1 MSDDLFENT
10 PTSSGD
16 YDASS
21 IEVLEGLEPVRR
33 RPGMYIGGTDDRAL
47 HHLVAEVLDNAMDEA
62 VAGHATR
69 IELRLDEG
77 NRVVVSDN
85 GRGIPVG
92 EHPKY
97 PGKSTLEVILST
109 LHSGGKFSGKAYATS
124 GGLHGV
130 GVSVVNALSSDTR
143 VEVARDKQLYAQ
155 KFSRGETLGPIEQLG
170 PTPNRRGTTVSF
182 VPDTEIFGD
191 RQFNPKK
198 LFKLARSKAY
208 LFAGVEIRWK
218 CAPSLTSD
226 DIPAEAVFK
235 FPGGLADHLAEQ
247 LGGRECVTAQPFA
260 GTQDFPDEAGR
271 VEWAIAWP
279 LYSDGSTS
287 WYCNTVPTPDGGT
300 HVQGLRAALTKAL
313 RAFGELTGAKKAKDL
328 TADDVMVGAEVML
341 SVFIRDPQFQS
352 QTKDRLTS
360 PEAARLVENAVRDH
374 FDHFLSDNME
384 RGKALLGQVMERM
397 DERLRRKQERE
408 IKRKTATNAKKLRLP
423 GKLTDCS
430 GEGEGETELF
440 IVEGDS
446 AGGSAK
452 QARNRKTQAIL
463 PIRGKILNVA
473 SATADKIR
481 ANSEIADLTLAM
493 GCGTRKDCEPENLRY
508 DRIIIMTDAD
518 VDGAHIRTLLLTF
531 FYRQTRELIERGH
544 IYIAQPPLYKATR
557 GRSELYLKDE
567 RALEDYLLDGGIEDA
582 VFTTQDGTTH
592 AGQDLLAILHQSR
605 EIVNAI
611 NNLNTRYNRNLVE
624 QAAIVGGLDP
634 EGIANP
640 DRSGETLKRVANR
653 LDRISDELERGWT
666 GEVTD
671 EEALAFS
678 RTVRGVTETHHIDRA
693 LLQSADARK
702 LRQLADRLD
711 ELFGG
716 VPTLARK
723 GDTIN
728 IFGPASLFKA
738 VTDAGRKGVS
748 MQRYKGLGEMNA
760 EQLWETT
767 LDPNARTLL
776 RVEIDQTDEADQI
789 FTALMG
795 DLVEPRRDFIQ
806 DNALNVSNLDV

>member
-47 HHLVAEVLDNAMDEA
+47 HHLVAEVLDNSMDEA
-62 VAGHATR
+62 VAGHASR
-69 IELRLDEG
+69 IEVRLDEG
-77 NRVVVSDN
+77 NRITVADN
-85 GRGIPVG
+85 GRGMPVA

-97 PGKSTLEVILST
+97 PGKSTLEVILTT

-130 GVSVVNALSSDTR
+130 GVSVVNALSDHTR
-143 VEVARDKQLYAQ
+143 VEVARDKTLYAQ
-155 KFSRGETLGPIEQLG
+155 EFSKGAPTGPIEELG
-170 PTPNRRGTTVSF
+170 PTPNRRGTTVTF

-191 RQFNPKK
+191 RKFSAKR

-218 CAPSLTSD
+218 CAESLASD
-226 DIPAEAVFK
+226 DVPAEAVFK

-247 LGGRECVTAQPFA
+247 LGGRECVTSQPFA
-260 GTQDFPDEAGR
+260 GEQEFPETDGLEQGR

-300 HVQGLRAALTKAL
+300 HEQGLRAALTKGL
-313 RAFGELTGAKKAKDL
+313 RAFGDLTGTKKAKDL
-328 TADDVMVGAEVML
+328 TADDIMVGAEVML

-374 FDHFLSDNME
+374 FDHFLSDNMD

-430 GEGEGETELF
+430 GEGDGETELF

-493 GCGTRKDCEPENLRY
+493 GCGTRKDCDAENLRY

-518 VDGAHIRTLLLTF
+518 VDGAHIATLLMTF
-531 FYRQTRELIERGH
+531 FFQEMPDIVRKGH
-544 IYIAQPPLYKATR
+544 LYLAQPPLYRLTAGKESRYAR
-557 GRSELYLKDE
+557 DDE
-567 RALEDYLLDGGIEDA
+567 HR
-582 VFTTQDGTTH
+582 
-592 AGQDLLAILHQSR
+592 
-605 EIVNAI
+605 
-611 NNLNTRYNRNLVE
+611 
-624 QAAIVGGLDP
+624 
-634 EGIANP
+634 
-640 DRSGETLKRVANR
+640 K
-653 LDRISDELERGWT
+653 ELEETVFKGKKV
-666 GEVTD
+666 EV
-671 EEALAFS
+671 
-678 RTVRGVTETHHIDRA
+678 
-693 LLQSADARK
+693 
-702 LRQLADRLD
+702 
-711 ELFGG
+711 
-716 VPTLARK
+716 
-723 GDTIN
+723 
-728 IFGPASLFKA
+728 
-738 VTDAGRKGVS
+738 GRF
-748 MQRYKGLGEMNA
+748 KGLGEMNPG
-760 EQLWETT
+760 QLRETT
-767 LDPNARTLL
+767 MDPDTRSLIRITLPQEFEQRAVVKEL
-776 RVEIDQTDEADQI
+776 VDQ
-789 FTALMG
+789 LMG
-795 DLVEPRRDFIQ
+795 RNPEHRFNFIQ
-806 DNALNVSNLDV
+806 NNAGEFDRDMIDA